1 MHTQS
6 VSSTAEVLCE
16 DTLIPSPAAQVR
28 LHLRH
33 KRLASIGHFDSKHTV
48 LLMHGATFASVSLF
62 DAPVEG
68 GSFMDGLARAGFDV
82 YAVDVRGYG
91 GSTLPPEM
99 LDAPERSEP
108 AVRIGT
114 AVEDLAAAIDHVL
127 AVRGLARLSLAAM
140 SWGGSV
146 AGAYTAAN
154 NDKVERLALIAPL
167 WLTKTPPR
175 IDPGG
180 PLGAYRAVNVRR
192 YGEAWRA
199 AAPADQRAT
208 LIPEGWF
215 ETWLQTTL
223 ASAPAGSQPETLRAP
238 SGAIQD
244 VREHWT
250 ADRPYYDPSSIR
262 VPVLL
267 VHAEWDVDVTHATM
281 LDLFAR
287 LVAAPYRRWVEV
299 GAGTHMV
306 VLERSR
312 WQVLQAVTTF
322 LQE

>member
-1 MHTQS
+1 MHNQDPS
-6 VSSTAEVLCE
+6 PSAEVRCE
-16 DTLIPSPAAQVR
+16 DTLIASHADGIQ
-28 LHLRH
+28 LHLRRKH
-33 KRLASIGHFDSKHTV
+33 LASTEPFDGGHTV
-48 LLMHGATFASVSLF
+48 LLMHGASFSSASLF
-62 DAPVEG
+62 DAPVQG
-68 GSFMDGLARAGFDV
+68 GSFMDNLARAGFDV

-99 LDAPERSEP
+99 SVGPERSEP
-108 AVRIGT
+108 LVRIGT
-114 AVEDLAAAIDHVL
+114 AADDLAAAVDHVL
-127 AVRGLARLSLAAM
+127 AARGLARLSLLAM

-154 NDKVERLALIAPL
+154 NDKVERLVLIAPL

-180 PLGAYRAVNVRR
+180 PLGGYREINVRK
-192 YGEAWRA
+192 YGEAWRNV
-199 AAPADQRAT
+199 APAEQRAT

-223 ASAPAGSQPETLRAP
+223 ASDPNGREPETLRVP

-244 VREHWT
+244 IREHWT
-250 ADRPYYDPSSIR
+250 ADRPYYNPATIR

-267 VHAEWDVDVTHATM
+267 VHAEWDIDVTHDTM
-281 LDLFAR
+281 LDLYSR
-287 LVAAPYRRWVEV
+287 LVAAPYRRWVEI
-299 GAGTHMV
+299 GAGTHMI
-306 VLERSR
+306 VLERNR

-322 LQE
+322 LQG